1 MLVKIHGSV
10 DDATNLVMTRSD
22 YARLRRLG
30 AHVLEVLQALFL
42 TKTALFVGYGFGDPD
57 VQLLLENVM
66 GARGEVAAHYLLTSK
81 AIPEYVKDTY
91 EYCFGTTVIGFAD
104 GDFAEM
110 TRMIELLGEAVE
122 ARRLGP

>member
-66 GARGEVAAHYLLTSK
+66 GARGEVAAHYLLTSND
-81 AIPEYVKDTY
+81 KDDRIA
-91 EYCFGTTVIGFAD
+91 G
-104 GDFAEM
+104 
-110 TRMIELLGEAVE
+110 
-122 ARRLGP
+122 